1 MAEGGQNEVTANADD
16 IAGSLSRP
24 ARVGGEISYGEASG
38 FGLARL
44 MLMALAG
51 LSLAVA
57 LAVLVAY
64 LRSPILEMHGFR
76 QTQTAISTYWTL
88 HGGGIINYQTPVT
101 GFPWTIPFEAPV
113 YQLSVAAVNVI
124 TPFGLDAAGRLTSF
138 LYLIGAVVLGM
149 RLLADL
155 APNNRYAGL
164 MFATL
169 MLLSPQ
175 YLFWGR
181 TFLVETCAV
190 FFGVALVLAA
200 VRYYRGGGY
209 VYLGVALVAS
219 LLCALAKSTSW
230 PAFAAAAGLF
240 WIAEIVSTRKIAW
253 LETGLL
259 VLVAIVSVGA
269 TVEWNAFAD
278 AQKAKGVFGSA
289 LTSANLSDWNFGK
302 LEDRTGSKLW
312 GDVMPTRMLPA
323 ALGSLWPVA
332 LVAVTHIGRPSRGA
346 LIALVSLVLF
356 FVPVMLFTNLHLVHN
371 YYQTANALFLVAA
384 AAAMLGAIAQAGRP
398 IVALGALALLA
409 GGQLLEFKDH
419 YKPLLDQPTRQSPV
433 YIAGM
438 AARQLVPEGRSLYV
452 FGDDWSSEVH
462 YYAQRKGIAF
472 AGWFDAT
479 KIREAMAHPETFVR
493 DQPLGGVVDCRGPL
507 LKYDPGLSDDI
518 DAYLVRL
525 ETQPGNRTFDLKGGC
540 RIVALAR

>member
-1 MAEGGQNEVTANADD
+1 M
-16 IAGSLSRP
+16 
-24 ARVGGEISYGEASG
+24 
-38 FGLARL
+38 
-44 MLMALAG
+44 
-51 LSLAVA
+51 
-57 LAVLVAY
+57 
-64 LRSPILEMHGFR
+64 RSPILEMHGFR
-76 QTQTAISTYWTL
+76 QTQTAISAYWML
-88 HGGGIINYQTPVT
+88 HGGGIFNYQTPVT

-113 YQLSVAAVNVI
+113 YQLSVVAVNVI
-124 TPFGLDAAGRLTSF
+124 TPWGLDAAGRLTSF
-138 LYLIGAVVLGM
+138 LYLIGAIVLGM

-155 APNNRYAGL
+155 APANRYSGL
-164 MFATL
+164 MFAAL

-190 FFGVALVLAA
+190 FFGVALVFAT

-209 VYLGVALVAS
+209 GYLAVAFFAS

-240 WIAEIVSTRKIAW
+240 WIAEVASTRKIAW
-253 LETGLL
+253 LPTGLL
-259 VLVAIVSVGA
+259 VLVAIVSIGA

-302 LEDRTGSKLW
+302 LADRTGSKLW
-312 GDVMPTRMLPA
+312 ADVLPKRMLPA
-323 ALGSLWPVA
+323 ALGAFWPVA
-332 LVAVTHIGRPSRGA
+332 LAAATHIGKPSRGVLVALVA
-346 LIALVSLVLF
+346 LILF

-384 AAAMLGAIAQAGRP
+384 AAAMLGAIAHAGRP
-398 IVALGALALLA
+398 IIALGALVLLA

-433 YIAGM
+433 YVAGM

-462 YYAQRKGIAF
+462 YYARRKGIAF
-472 AGWFDAT
+472 AGWFDAA
-479 KIREAMAHPETFVR
+479 KIREAMAHPEAFVG
-493 DQPLGGVVDCRGPL
+493 DQPLGGVVDCREPL
-507 LKYDPGLSDDI
+507 LKYDPRLSSDI
-518 DAYLVRL
+518 DAYMNRL

-540 RIVALAR
+540 RIVVLAH